1 MSEKHLSQELLTLE
15 GVEKSGFL
23 LLVTLTRCASRDAF
37 PKSWNPLFST
47 PSRLKAL
54 VTRAFHSAHLA
65 NLTLNVL
72 PSPGA
77 LATSITAPCR
87 SAIHRARLSPSPTPP
102 LSDDRE
108 TSA

>member
-47 PSRLKAL
+47 PSKVKGSCDPRFSLSSPRKPHAERAPKPGRTCHIDHRPVPIRDPPCQAQPQPDAAAL
-54 VTRAFHSAHLA
+54 
-65 NLTLNVL
+65 
-72 PSPGA
+72 G
-77 LATSITAPCR
+77 
-87 SAIHRARLSPSPTPP
+87 
-102 LSDDRE
+102 
-108 TSA
+108 